1 MDLHNF
7 LNRIVFGWIKSDLER
22 MTKEIHD
29 FHREA
34 GNINLPLALCIM
46 AYLEYLGGFLRGK
59 DDGFTP
65 NASAYIEE
73 CFANPS
79 EYPIDILRDLFRNG
93 LAHEYFARAS
103 ISRDGNRPPLYRR
116 YDDEVILDIETM
128 VADFL
133 KSLDKF
139 REKLTN
145 ENFER
150 RLTEAEKSIAQMK
163 EKHKD
168 LISKLPKPSSTT
180 TRTFGASGASGYPG
194 PVKTTTTLPYDGKKS

>member
-1 MDLHNF
+1 MDLHDF

-34 GNINLPLALCIM
+34 GNINLPLALCVM
-46 AYLEYLGGFLRGK
+46 AYLEYLGGFLRGN
-59 DDGFTP
+59 DGGFTE
-65 NASAYIEE
+65 NASVYIEE
-73 CFANPS
+73 CFDNPDQ
-79 EYPIDILRDLFRNG
+79 YPVDILRDLFRNG

-116 YDDEVILDIETM
+116 HDDEVILDIETM

-139 REKLTN
+139 KEKLTS
-145 ENFER
+145 ENFEK
-150 RLTEAEKSIAQMK
+150 RLAGAEKSIAQMK
-163 EKHKD
+163 ERHKD
-168 LISKLPKPSSTT
+168 LISKLPKPSSET
-180 TRTFGASGASGYPG
+180 TRTFGSSGASGYPG
-194 PVKTTTTLPYDGKKS
+194 PIEATTTLPYDKKRT